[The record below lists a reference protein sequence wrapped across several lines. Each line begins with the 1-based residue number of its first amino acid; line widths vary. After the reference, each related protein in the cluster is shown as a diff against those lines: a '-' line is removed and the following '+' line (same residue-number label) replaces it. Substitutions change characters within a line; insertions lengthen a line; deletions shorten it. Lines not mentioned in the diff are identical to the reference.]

1 MQISGQN
8 STQNGAHNSRRSRQ
22 VLITGGAGFV
32 GSHVADGLLRAGHHV
47 RMLDDLTPQ
56 VHPTGRPDYLSK
68 DVELVQGDVRDPNR
82 LRDVLSGV
90 DVIFHFA
97 ATVGVG
103 QSMYEISRYISVN
116 TLGTAE
122 LLQALLDN
130 KLHPEKLIVA
140 SSMSIYGEG
149 RYVCTVCGRQ
159 SFPPV
164 RSVKQ
169 LREGQWEVHC
179 ATCNGV
185 LAPLP
190 TDETKPSEI
199 NSVYALSKR
208 DQEELCLIYGRN
220 YDLPVTALRFFNI
233 YGTRQALSNPYT
245 GVAAVFA
252 SRMLNGQAPLVFED
266 GEQQRDFVS
275 IHDIVQANLLAME
288 RPESNG
294 EVINIGSG
302 RPIKIKRVAEIL
314 SAALGRDVAPVITQK
329 YRAGDIRHCFADI
342 SKARRLLGYEP
353 QVTHEEGF
361 RELAEWLQGQ
371 EAEDKAETM
380 LQELSAYGLTA

>member
-1 MQISGQN
+1 MQVSSQASRSG
-8 STQNGAHNSRRSRQ
+8 RPRQ

-32 GSHVADGLLRAGHHV
+32 GSHLADGLLRAGHKV
-47 RMLDDLTPQ
+47 RIVDDLTPQ
-56 VHPTGRPDYLSK
+56 VHPTGRPDYLSPE
-68 DVELVQGDVRDPNR
+68 VELIQGDVRDPNR
-82 LRDVLSGV
+82 LRDVLKGV

-103 QSMYEISRYISVN
+103 QSMYEISRYMSVN

-130 KLHPEKLIVA
+130 KLRPDKLIVA

-149 RYVCTVCGRQ
+149 RYVCTVCGRP

-169 LREGQWEVHC
+169 LREGKWEVHC
-179 ATCNGV
+179 AICNGV
-185 LAPLP
+185 LAPVA

-245 GVAAVFA
+245 GVAAVFG
-252 SRMLNGQAPLVFED
+252 SRLLNKQAPLVFED

-275 IHDIVQANLLAME
+275 IHDIVHANLLAME
-288 RPESNG
+288 RPESDG

-302 RPIKIKRVAEIL
+302 TPIKIRRVAEIL
-314 SAALGRDVAPVITQK
+314 AAALGKDTAPVITQK

-361 RELAEWLQGQ
+361 RELAEWLAGQ
-371 EAEDKAETM
+371 QAEDKAETM

>member
-1 MQISGQN
+1 
-8 STQNGAHNSRRSRQ
+8 
-22 VLITGGAGFV
+22 
-32 GSHVADGLLRAGHHV
+32 
-47 RMLDDLTPQ
+47 
-56 VHPTGRPDYLSK
+56 VHPSGPPDYLSPE
-68 DVELVQGDVRDPNR
+68 VELIQGDVRDPNR
-82 LRDVLSGV
+82 LRDVLTGV

-103 QSMYEISRYISVN
+103 QSMYEISRYMSVN

-149 RYVCTVCGRQ
+149 RYVCTECGQ
-159 SFPPV
+159 ACFPPV

-169 LREGQWEVHC
+169 LREGKWEVHC
-179 ATCNGV
+179 TACNGV
-185 LAPLP
+185 LAPVP

-245 GVAAVFA
+245 GVAAVFG
-252 SRMLNGQAPLVFED
+252 SRLLNQQAPLVFED

-275 IHDIVQANLLAME
+275 IHDIVRANMLAME

-302 RPIKIKRVAEIL
+302 TPIKIRRVAEIL
-314 SAALGRDVAPVITQK
+314 AAACGKDTAPVITQK

-361 RELAEWLQGQ
+361 RELAQWLAGQ
-371 EAEDKAETM
+371 QAEDKAETM